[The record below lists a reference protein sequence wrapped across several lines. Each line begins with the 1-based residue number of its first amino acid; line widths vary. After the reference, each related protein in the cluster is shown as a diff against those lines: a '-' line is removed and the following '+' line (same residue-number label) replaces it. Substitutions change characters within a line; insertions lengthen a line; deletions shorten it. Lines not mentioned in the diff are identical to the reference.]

1 MTFFRWVPKRRS
13 TRTGRD
19 RGFLQC
25 RAYTLGFTPS
35 PEWFDG
41 NGTVTGQC
49 QCNDE
54 GMDWQ
59 DYELECYVRNISVS
73 VCISLLVQYPAMG
86 LGNILIL
93 IIIII
98 IICIPLPVQYPAMGL
113 GNILI
118 ISGLVIAALLA
129 AVVVFIF
136 YRRGSLPCRG

>member
-1 MTFFRWVPKRRS
+1 MTFFRWVPRMMS
-13 TRTGRD
+13 TDRRD
-19 RGFLQC
+19 RAFLQC
-25 RAYTLGFTPS
+25 RNYTLGFTPS
-35 PEWFDG
+35 PEWFHG

-73 VCISLLVQYPAMG
+73 VSIT
-86 LGNILIL
+86 
-93 IIIII
+93 
-98 IICIPLPVQYPAMGL
+98 LPVQYPAMGL

-118 ISGLVIAALLA
+118 ISALVIVALLA

-136 YRRGSLPCRG
+136 YRRGSLPCQS